1 MFSKSCE
8 YAIRA
13 VIIVCQNTQDG
24 MKSSL
29 NEIAS
34 KADVPAQYIAK
45 LLQKL
50 VHSEVVNS
58 SKGPGGGFYI
68 DTNKQIR
75 LIDIVSCIDGD
86 DIFTACGLGLKQCNA
101 KNPCPLH
108 YHFLNVRTDLK
119 KMLENTLIHE
129 LSEQLKDNVFVLNN
143 K

>member
-13 VIIVCQNTQDG
+13 VIIICQNTQDG
-24 MKSSL
+24 HKSNL
-29 NEIAS
+29 HEIS
-34 KADVPAQYIAK
+34 EKADVPAQYIAK

-50 VHSEVVNS
+50 VHADLIQS
-58 SKGPGGGFYI
+58 SKGPGGGFFI
-68 DTNKQIR
+68 KPESKVR
-75 LIDIVSCIDGD
+75 LIDIVKVVDGD
-86 DIFTACGLGLKQCNA
+86 SIFTACGLGLKQCNA

-119 KMLENTLIHE
+119 KMLENTMIHE

>member
-8 YAIRA
+8 YGIRA
-13 VIIVCQNTQDG
+13 VIIICQNTQDG
-24 MKSSL
+24 MRSSL

-86 DIFTACGLGLKQCNA
+86 GIFTACGLGLKQCNA